1 MTSKFFLICPVTI
14 FSPHLYLLAHL
25 HPKLHLSL
33 NTNSF
38 LNQSSS
44 PLNFPAFSY
53 VMSPLPRMPSAEML
67 NNNKLLNKW
76 ISKWVNDHIYLNF
89 LGHFEKG
96 HVPIQGNKWD
106 IYLGKLEDSY
116 MVGFQGII
124 KSSLLLAYHW
134 ILSHECFI
142 SLSKGLVLLEVSE
155 GGRSAEKEIR
165 GQRGKLQVG
174 GSWWETANST
184 SLPRTDVMMALEQK
198 SQSKI

>member
-25 HPKLHLSL
+25 HPTLHLSL
-33 NTNSF
+33 NTNSS

-53 VMSPLPRMPSAEML
+53 VMFPLPRMPSAEML
-67 NNNKLLNKW
+67 NNNNSSKLLNKW
-76 ISKWVNDHIYLNF
+76 ISKWANDHIYLNF

-96 HVPIQGNKWD
+96 YVPIQGNKWD
-106 IYLGKLEDSY
+106 IYLGKSKDSY

-124 KSSLLLAYHW
+124 KSSLLLVYHW
-134 ILSHECFI
+134 TLSHESVI

-155 GGRSAEKEIR
+155 GGRSAER
-165 GQRGKLQVG
+165 KLGVR
-174 GSWWETANST
+174 E
-184 SLPRTDVMMALEQK
+184 
-198 SQSKI
+198 KICK